1 MAQAT
6 RLKRSEKTYFAGIKA
21 IMRRINTEHKE
32 LDWLDK
38 NIELVREGKTRE
50 LKQLWVVER

>member
-1 MAQAT
+1 MPQVV
-6 RLKRSEKTYFAGIKA
+6 RLKRSEKTYFAGINA
-21 IMRRINTEHKE
+21 IMRRINTEIKE
-32 LDWLDK
+32 LNWLDK